1 MRQGFTLI
9 EVMVAAAVLAVGCL
23 GVLGMLMTSI
33 NHNRE
38 ARDSSAA
45 VTIAEQALYDLEIQA
60 TDWETNKNITT
71 STLGKVYQ
79 ASSKTP
85 GQWQL
90 LKVCNINGVPTGKPA
105 HDRFA
110 VGYYML
116 KPMSK
121 TSSNDHIRGAIRV
134 VWNNTK
140 SSVNCLDASVFAKM
154 DKFPTAQRSCGSI
167 SIPFALGP
175 NIVH

>member
-60 TDWETNKNITT
+60 TEWNTNKTIG
-71 STLGKVYQ
+71 SLGQLYQ
-79 ASSKTP
+79 ASTKSA
-85 GQWQL
+85 GQWHL
-90 LKVCNINGVPTGKPA
+90 LKTCDINGVQTGKPSQ
-105 HDRFA
+105 DRFA
-110 VGYYML
+110 IGYYIL
-116 KPMSK
+116 KPD
-121 TSSNDHIRGAIRV
+121 TTTASNEHIRGSLRV
-134 VWNNTK
+134 IWNNSK
-140 SSVNCLDASVFAKM
+140 NNVDCLGVSMFAKM
-154 DKFPTAQRSCGSI
+154 DKFSSSNKSCSSI

-175 NIVH
+175 NIVQ